1 MSTSNRQHATTSAPG
16 ERPRVLRIGILLGG
30 KIVEERLIRDRGPV
44 SIGQSMKNTF
54 SVPLDGLPLEFTL
67 FPVEDHKYRL
77 NVLKTMDGRLSETGG
92 QIQLLEH
99 VKSRGQDHGDY
110 VSVPLSEHSRGK
122 LTLGDLT
129 ILFQF
134 VVEPPMQP
142 KPMLPASVR
151 GSIAERID
159 PRLSV
164 ILAISILTHF
174 TVALIAWRIDPEV
187 DDGIAER
194 AYNLTFKPET
204 YNVEV
209 EPPPQPQSG
218 SATEVSGGKSEASK
232 PAKPEPPKGG
242 GGGGGAKG
250 DGGGSSKG
258 DGAAAAEEAI
268 AFANALTSD
277 GDGGGGGDLGDMAR
291 RRPGSDLGSEI
302 SEVRESGKTVGI
314 GGGTGRGTRGDGD
327 PRVGTGGGPQIEGPG
342 GTTSAGGGKGEE
354 KGPAGR
360 ISVSDKD
367 GDIGT
372 DLTPDLVMRKIQSA
386 YMAGLKRC
394 YKEHLKTDPSARGG
408 VALTFTVNE
417 TGRTVNGRA
426 KGFATDVDNCISSLM
441 STWRFAVPKD
451 KDDGEPTEASFSIKL
466 QLVPD

>member
-1 MSTSNRQHATTSAPG
+1 MSTSARQSGNGQGSA
-16 ERPRVLRIGILLGG
+16 RPRILRIGILLGG
-30 KIVEERLIRDRGPV
+30 KIVEERLIRERGPV
-44 SIGQSMKNTF
+44 SLGQSMKNTF
-54 SVPLDGLPLEFTL
+54 SMPIDGLPMEFTL
-67 FPVEDHKYRL
+67 FPYEDGHYKL
-77 NVLKTMDGRLSETGG
+77 NVLKAMDGRLSESGG
-92 QIQLLEH
+92 QVQLLEH
-99 VKSRGQDHGDY
+99 AKERGEQHGDY
-110 VSVPLSEHSRGK
+110 VTLPVSEHSRGK

-129 ILFQF
+129 VLFQF
-134 VVEPPMQP
+134 IVEPPMQP
-142 KPMLPASVR
+142 MPMLPASVR
-151 GSIAERID
+151 GSLADRID

-164 ILAISILTHF
+164 ILAISLLSHVTL
-174 TVALIAWRIDPEV
+174 ALIAWRMDPEI

-204 YNVEV
+204 YNVEI

-218 SATEVSGGKSEASK
+218 SATETASGGKTEAK
-232 PAKPEPPKGG
+232 PTKPEPPKGG
-242 GGGGGAKG
+242 SSGGPRN

-268 AFANALTSD
+268 AFANALTSE
-277 GDGGGGGDLGDMAR
+277 GDGGGGDLGDMAR

-302 SEVRESGKTVGI
+302 NEVRESGRQVGI

-327 PRVGTGGGPQIEGPG
+327 PRVGTGGGPRLDGPG

-360 ISVSDKD
+360 ISVSDKE
-367 GDIGT
+367 GDPGNS
-372 DLTPDLVMRKIQSA
+372 LTPDEVLRKIQSA

-394 YKEHLKTDPSARGG
+394 YKEHLKTDPTARGG
-408 VALTFTVNE
+408 ISLTFTVNE

-426 KGFATDVDNCISSLM
+426 KGFASNVDSCITNLM

-451 KDDGEPTEASFSIKL
+451 KDDGEPTEASFAIKL